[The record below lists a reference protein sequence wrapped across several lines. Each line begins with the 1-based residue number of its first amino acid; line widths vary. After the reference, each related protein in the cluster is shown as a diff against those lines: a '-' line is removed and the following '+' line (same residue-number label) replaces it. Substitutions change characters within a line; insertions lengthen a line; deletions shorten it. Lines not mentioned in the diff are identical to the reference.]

1 MQRYQVVTLNDIER
15 IHETSLRILE
25 EVGVVFSY
33 EPARTILARGGAKVD
48 GKTVR
53 FPPEMVERNLKIIPS
68 SFKLHARNPQKDVE
82 INTQDIAY
90 VGPEGSP
97 FVLDVDKGRRS
108 STLEDFKN
116 LAKLCQ
122 MLDNIDVQSHAYCE
136 PNDVDVKIRHLE
148 MTYHALKYN
157 EKPLMGGVL
166 GYQEA
171 KDCIELMA
179 IVHGGIDA
187 IKARPVMASIP
198 CALTPLSYDDKM
210 AGAIIAYAEYGQP
223 QLVNSLSIAGATNLA
238 TIAGAIALQNAE
250 ILAGIVLAQLV
261 NPGTPIVYSA
271 SGSNADMRNG
281 SLTIGSPEDALF
293 SLING
298 QLAKYYNLP
307 CRISGALSDSK
318 CVDAQ
323 AGYETMLTLFTA
335 QLAGGNF
342 ILHSGG
348 ILESYLCVSFE
359 KLMIDDEVMG
369 MVRRIGR
376 GVQVNEETLA
386 FDVVKEVGPQGA
398 FIDHDHTFENF
409 RTEFYQPV
417 MSDRNNALTWREQ
430 GSLTAE
436 QRANARWKKLLSEYE
451 EPRLPADVDRDL
463 RKFIEKRT

>member
-1 MQRYQVVTLNDIER
+1 MQRYQVVSLNDIER
-15 IHETSLRILE
+15 IHETSLRIME
-25 EVGVVFSY
+25 EIGVVFSY
-33 EPARTILARGGAKVD
+33 EPARNILAKGGAKID

-53 FPPEMVERNLKIIPS
+53 FPREMVERNLKNIPS
-68 SFKLHARNPQKDVE
+68 SFKLHARNPQKNVE
-82 INTQDIAY
+82 INTRDTAFA
-90 VGPEGSP
+90 GPYGSP
-97 FVLDVDKGRRS
+97 FVLDLDKGRRYS
-108 STLEDFKN
+108 SMEDFNN

-122 MLDNIDVQSHAYCE
+122 MLDNIDIQSHIYCE
-136 PNDVDVKIRHLE
+136 PNDVDEKIRHLE
-148 MTYHALKYN
+148 MMYYALKYN

-166 GYQEA
+166 GYQES
-171 KDCIELMA
+171 KDCIELAA
-179 IVHGGIDA
+179 IAHGGPDA
-187 IKARPVMASIP
+187 IRAKPIMASIP

-223 QLVNSLSIAGATNLA
+223 QLVNSLSIAGATNVC
-238 TIAGAIALQNAE
+238 TIAGSITLQNAE

-271 SGSNADMRNG
+271 SGSNAEMRNG
-281 SLTIGSPEDALF
+281 SLSVGSPEDTLF

-298 QLAKYYNLP
+298 QLAKYYDLP

-323 AGYETMLTLFTA
+323 AGYETMMTLLMA
-335 QLAGGNF
+335 QMAGGNF
-342 ILHSGG
+342 ILHGAG
-348 ILESYLCVSFE
+348 ILEAYTCTSFE
-359 KLMIDDEVMG
+359 KLMIDDEAIG

-376 GVQVNEETLA
+376 GVEVNEETLA
-386 FDVVKEVGPQGA
+386 FDVIKEVGPQGA
-398 FIDHDHTFENF
+398 FIDHDHTFEHF

-417 MSDRNNALTWREQ
+417 MSDRNNQVAWKEQ

-451 EPRLPADVDRDL
+451 EPKLPADVERDL